1 MKRIMC
7 TFIVAAASV
16 LVMATS
22 GVCDPVT
29 FPTTGLD
36 AKSLGRGGTVIASPP
51 GVSAVF
57 GNPATLVPSDSF
69 SLDGDYIND
78 RDALGSWS
86 ASIVD
91 TSSAIRGAF
100 SYFWKPEFTDFEKNM
115 WGVSFAQDLMPSLVI
130 GESFHQGVYEPTL
143 APGTEES
150 LWAVDIGLLFNL
162 GDTVS
167 LGYVSHNLYDDSDLL
182 EPFNGFGIGITFPW
196 TIHLSAD
203 YEEDPL
209 IDNEY
214 DLRAGV
220 QFSPLA
226 QFTGRFGLQDLADGT
241 SLYTAGITY
250 MDANGTVD
258 VAILY
263 DNDEKRTQ
271 RVIFGIT
278 MGM

>member
-1 MKRIMC
+1 M
-7 TFIVAAASV
+7 T
-16 LVMATS
+16 TS

-36 AKSLGRGGTVIASPP
+36 AKSLGRGGTVIAALP

-57 GNPATLVPSDSF
+57 GNPATLVPSGSF
-69 SLDGDYIND
+69 RLGGDYVND

-91 TSSAIRGAF
+91 TSSAVRGAF
-100 SYFWKPEFTDFEKNM
+100 SYLWKPEFADFERSI

-130 GESFHQGVYEPTL
+130 GESFHRGIYEPDL
-143 APGTEES
+143 VPGTEES
-150 LWAVDIGLLFNL
+150 LWAADIGLLFKL
-162 GDTVS
+162 GDAVS
-167 LGYVSHNLYDDSDLL
+167 LGFVSHNAYEDSDLL
-182 EPFNGFGIGITFPW
+182 EPFNGFGIGMAFPW

-203 YEEDPL
+203 YEENPL
-209 IDNEY
+209 FDNDY

-220 QFSPLA
+220 QFSPLD
-226 QFTGRFGLQDLADGT
+226 QITGRFGLQDLADGT

-250 MDANGTVD
+250 MDANGTLD
-258 VAILY
+258 AAILY

-271 RVIFGIT
+271 RIVFGIS